1 MIRAYTINAL
11 KQLQKNKARSALTM
25 LGIIIGIGSVIFIMS
40 SGEVAKNYLL
50 GEITKFGTN
59 VVEVAPLT
67 TFGAFGGGESDIVLT
82 DSDVDAIENSS
93 LLPEVTAIS
102 AAATTV
108 EILEYNGK
116 TTNITVNGDRIGG
129 LDANNLSVK
138 AGRFFNEADI
148 ATREKVLVIGED
160 MIEDFFDNENVLG
173 KRVKVGGEFF
183 KIIGVTESISSGFA
197 FAPSFTYAPIT
208 TVRDTFIDPTEHDEV
223 EYILIEFEEGT
234 EVDSFTSRV
243 KFELNRNHGLT
254 SEDDEVFLV
263 VSREAGLEVFNNILL
278 AVQAFV
284 SAVASI
290 SLIVGG
296 IGIMNIMLVT
306 VSERTKEIGLRK
318 AIGAKNHSI
327 TTQFLI
333 ESIVLTTVGGI
344 VGIVLGLGLTY
355 SAVYA
360 ANYFQP
366 DWGITFV
373 LVPQAIIVA
382 TAVAVVTGLIFGIYP
397 AVKASRLHPIE
408 ALRYE

>member
-1 MIRAYTINAL
+1 MIGAYTINAL

-82 DSDVDAIENSS
+82 DSDVEAIQHST

-102 AAATTV
+102 AAATSV
-108 EILEYNGK
+108 ETLEYNGK
-116 TTNITVNGDRIGG
+116 STNITVNGDRIGG

-148 ATREKVLVIGED
+148 ATREKVIVIGED

-173 KRVKVGGEFF
+173 ERVKVGGEFF
-183 KIIGVTESISSGFA
+183 KIIGITESISSGIA

-208 TVRDTFIDPTEHDEV
+208 TVRDTFIDPAEHDEV

-234 EVDSFTSRV
+234 EIDSFTSRV
-243 KFELNRNHGLT
+243 KFELNRNHGLS

-344 VGIVLGLGLTY
+344 VGIILGLGLTY
-355 SAVYA
+355 SAVFA

-373 LVPQAIIVA
+373 LVPQAIVIA
-382 TAVAVVTGLIFGIYP
+382 TGVAVITGLIFGIYP